1 MQMMV
6 SAKAFP
12 GLIVRW
18 IAAALLAAVWLF
30 PAQALQE
37 KIDQAETGA
46 VIALSEDVTALDG
59 CVPYIQ
65 EGAVLT
71 LRDSGEVLPAV
82 VILFALLLVVWP
94 DNYLS
99 RELLMRTVRDNQ
111 DTEYGK
117 LYHFDQ
123 IRSIDDYKRLV
134 PFSTY
139 DDYAPFIE
147 RMVNKGEKNLITTYP
162 IVQYAETSGS
172 IGVPKKIP
180 VSKQTME
187 IYTKYTITRV
197 TALADRWQREH
208 NHHKLPIGR
217 GFNQLEIV
225 DRTLPDGTPLGNI
238 SGSAAKSYNIRSCS
252 RIT

>member
-1 MQMMV
+1 M
-6 SAKAFP
+6 
-12 GLIVRW
+12 GNN
-18 IAAALLAAVWLF
+18 
-30 PAQALQE
+30 
-37 KIDQAETGA
+37 
-46 VIALSEDVTALDG
+46 
-59 CVPYIQ
+59 
-65 EGAVLT
+65 VLT
-71 LRDSGEVLPAV
+71 WAIIRTLTQKGKKSVKEMMRNCARAND
-82 VILFALLLVVWP
+82 
-94 DNYLS
+94 LS
-99 RELLMRTVRDNQ
+99 RELLMQIVRDNK

-117 LYHFDQ
+117 RYHFDQ
-123 IRSIDDYKRLV
+123 IHSIDDYKRLV

-139 DDYAPFIE
+139 DDYAPYIE
-147 RMVNKGEKNLITTYP
+147 RMVGKGEKNLITVYP

-180 VSKQTME
+180 VSRQSMD

-197 TALADRWQREH
+197 TALADQWHRTH